1 MQSQNGLV
9 LIELQAIL
17 SPLLCHLYI
26 ELLKGRDSQ
35 PAQDFIRKFAHIV
48 GTIDNLTAPSPHKIN
63 GTTAAMS
70 NDYIGAT
77 QPSAS
82 THITFMHEFENEQ
95 TSQEYFKD
103 LVESISMCLRIEE
116 LDAIEIARNFRYSK
130 YESELSQDSVRA
142 MKQHLNRNGHVIIL
156 HIFQAWFTF
165 DINDI
170 NGADDETKHMPTVSH
185 ETMEID
191 NTPIDLDPN
200 AFNSEY
206 EIDVKNDQDESFSDC
221 RLNES
226 EPTENQQQTQVNHKL
241 RYLRHSAVQMKNY
254 EQPVRVFKVNNAKN
268 KYVLQYY
275 LSFLIILRSANS
287 LQAYFWSHRQ

>member
-9 LIELQAIL
+9 KNELQAIL

-35 PAQDFIRKFAHIV
+35 PAQDFIKKFAHIV

-63 GTTAAMS
+63 GTTATMLSS
-70 NDYIGAT
+70 NDYIGSN

-116 LDAIEIARNFRYSK
+116 LDAIDIARNFRYSK

-142 MKQHLNRNGHVIIL
+142 MKLHLNRNGHVIIL
-156 HIFQAWFTF
+156 HILQAWFSF

-170 NGADDETKHMPTVSH
+170 NGVDDETKHMTTVSH

-191 NTPIDLDPN
+191 STPIDTN
-200 AFNSEY
+200 AFNLEY
-206 EIDVKNDQDESFSDC
+206 EIDENMKNDQDESFSDC

-226 EPTENQQQTQVNHKL
+226 EPADNQQQTQVNHKL
-241 RYLRHSAVQMKNY
+241 RYLRHSALQMKNY
-254 EQPVRVFKVNNAKN
+254 EQPVRVFKVNSAKN
-268 KYVLQYY
+268 MYVLQ
-275 LSFLIILRSANS
+275 
-287 LQAYFWSHRQ
+287 

>member
-1 MQSQNGLV
+1 MLSQNGLV
-9 LIELQAIL
+9 KNELQAIL

-35 PAQDFIRKFAHIV
+35 PAQDFIKKFAHIV

-63 GTTAAMS
+63 GTTATMLSS
-70 NDYIGAT
+70 NDYIGSN

-116 LDAIEIARNFRYSK
+116 LDAIDIARNFRYSK

-142 MKQHLNRNGHVIIL
+142 MKLHLNRNGHVIIL
-156 HIFQAWFTF
+156 HILQAWFSF

-170 NGADDETKHMPTVSH
+170 NGVDDETKHMTTVSH

-191 NTPIDLDPN
+191 STPIDTN
-200 AFNSEY
+200 AFNLEY
-206 EIDVKNDQDESFSDC
+206 EIDENMKNDQDESFSDC

-226 EPTENQQQTQVNHKL
+226 EPADNQQQTQVNHKL
-241 RYLRHSAVQMKNY
+241 RYLRHSALQMKNY
-254 EQPVRVFKVNNAKN
+254 EQPVRVFKVNSAKN
-268 KYVLQYY
+268 MYVLQ
-275 LSFLIILRSANS
+275 
-287 LQAYFWSHRQ
+287 

>member
-1 MQSQNGLV
+1 MQSQNGIV
-9 LIELQAIL
+9 KNELQAIL

-35 PAQDFIRKFAHIV
+35 PAQDFIKKFAHIV
-48 GTIDNLTAPSPHKIN
+48 GTIDNLNAPSPHKIN
-63 GTTAAMS
+63 GTTAAMAPI
-70 NDYIGAT
+70 NDYIGST

-103 LVESISMCLRIEE
+103 LVQSISMCLRIEE

-156 HIFQAWFTF
+156 HIFQAWFSF

-170 NGADDETKHMPTVSH
+170 NGVDDETKHMPTVSR

-191 NTPIDLDPN
+191 YTSNDLDTN
-200 AFNSEY
+200 EFNSEY
-206 EIDVKNDQDESFSDC
+206 EIDANVKSDQDESFSDC
-221 RLNES
+221 RLSES
-226 EPTENQQQTQVNHKL
+226 EPTDTPQQTQVNHKL
-241 RYLRHSAVQMKNY
+241 RYIRHSAVQMKNY

-268 KYVLQYY
+268 TYVLH
-275 LSFLIILRSANS
+275 N
-287 LQAYFWSHRQ
+287 